1 MENNGS
7 LIFEGLNSVQREAVS
22 CTEGPVL
29 IVAGAGSGKT
39 RVLTTRIAYL
49 LEQGKDPHRIM
60 ALTFTKKAA
69 DEMKERIAVM
79 VGRNRARQLRMGTFH
94 SVFSVFLRE
103 FAELIGYPQQFTIYD
118 RNDTETMIKT
128 CLKELGLA
136 DDKTYKPR
144 DVHSRI
150 SKAKNNLIT
159 SDAYRNNAQILAADV
174 AAKRSK
180 ICDIYSLYDQKCRQA
195 GVMDFDDLLLNMNIL
210 FKQHPEVVEAIAER
224 FDYLMVDEYQDTN
237 VSQYIILKK
246 LSQFH
251 QNICVVG
258 DDSQS
263 IYAFRGARIEN
274 ILNFSKDYPKAK
286 VFRLEQ
292 NYRSTQVIVN
302 AANSVIERNSD
313 RIPKKCYSKG
323 DEGEKINLIR
333 AYSAEEEGTL
343 IVSEIMS
350 LLRSERAE
358 YQDFAILYRT
368 NSQSRALEEALRKR
382 NVPYL
387 IYKGSSFFDTEEIRL
402 FMSYCKFVCNI
413 ADDESLRK
421 IINRPARGIGDT
433 STAALN
439 AAAHGEQT
447 GLFKA
452 AYLEN
457 LEQYGLKPKAIEKIR
472 AFCNMMGKYALRV
485 QNEDAY
491 TVACGLA
498 VDSGIIAMYKA
509 EDSIEAK
516 TRLSNLEELLN
527 NVKNFIDEKHSQ
539 YVEEMQAD
547 GKIQDGDEI
556 ADSELPLVTLP
567 EFLEEMAL
575 ISTVDMESGEDANNK
590 VTLMTVHT
598 AKGLEFPYVFVAGME
613 ENLFPSGG
621 SYATPNEIEE
631 ERRLFYVAMTR
642 AKKLLSLS
650 FCSSRMR
657 NGQYESN
664 EPSRFVKE
672 IDRQYIANPLRDDEV
687 GSASSDFGWG
697 RKYGSQSQGPQ
708 EYDRRRSAAG
718 ARPFGASSSVRPVF
732 GSGSV
737 QRGASSDSGHGGSFG
752 SGVQRNNAFRQGSE
766 VVSKP
771 TVTTR
776 PLNPVS
782 KPVPRRSVDPAFV
795 ASPISAL
802 QEGQRIEHS
811 NFGFGVIDSIFGAP
825 ADRRAKITF
834 DDYGE
839 KTIILRFAKI
849 RIV

>member
-1 MENNGS
+1 MKKITTFAGIMENNGS

-136 DDKTYKPR
+136 EDKTYKPR

-343 IVSEIMS
+343 IVDEIIR
-350 LLRSERAE
+350 LLRVQHAE

-368 NSQSRALEEALRKR
+368 NDQGRALEKALVDKR
-382 NVPYL
+382 VPYL
-387 IYKGSSFFDTEEIRL
+387 VYKGISFFNKKEIKL

-413 ADDESLRK
+413 NDDESLKK
-421 IINRPARGIGDT
+421 IINEPARGIGDT
-433 STAALN
+433 SISALV
-439 AAAHGEQT
+439 AAAHNENT
-447 GLFKA
+447 TLLKA

-457 LEQYGLKPKAIEKIR
+457 LEQYGLRAKAIDKIR
-472 AFCNMMGKYALRV
+472 TFCNLMKKYALRA
-485 QNEDAY
+485 QQEDVY
-491 TVACGLA
+491 NVMCDLA
-498 VDSGIIAMYKA
+498 ADSGILMMSK
-509 EDSIEAK
+509 DEAQK
-516 TRLSNLEELLN
+516 DNDPLSNIRELLDS
-527 NVKNFIDEKHSQ
+527 VKVFSDEKHNE
-539 YVEEMQAD
+539 YVEELQID
-547 GKIQDGDEI
+547 GRIQDGDEI
-556 ADSELPLVTLP
+556 ADKDFPPVILSD
-567 EFLEEMAL
+567 FLEEMAL
-575 ISTVDMESGEDANNK
+575 VSNADLGADENGNNR

-672 IDRQYIANPLRDDEV
+672 IDRQYIANPLRDDEG

-718 ARPFGASSSVRPVF
+718 SRPFGGSSSVRPAF
-732 GSGSV
+732 GS
-737 QRGASSDSGHGGSFG
+737 G

-766 VVSKP
+766 AISKP

-782 KPVPRRSVDPAFV
+782 KPVPRRSVDPTFV

>member
-1 MENNGS
+1 MKKITTFAGIMENNGS

-136 DDKTYKPR
+136 EDKTYKPR

-333 AYSAEEEGTL
+333 AYSAEEEGNL
-343 IVSEIMS
+343 IVDEIIR
-350 LLRSERAE
+350 LLRVQHAE

-368 NSQSRALEEALRKR
+368 NDQGRALEKALVDKR
-382 NVPYL
+382 VPYL
-387 IYKGSSFFDTEEIRL
+387 VYKGISFFNKKEIKL

-413 ADDESLRK
+413 NDDESLKK
-421 IINRPARGIGDT
+421 IINEPARGIGDT
-433 STAALN
+433 SISALV
-439 AAAHGEQT
+439 AAAHNENT
-447 GLFKA
+447 TLLKA

-457 LEQYGLKPKAIEKIR
+457 LEQYGLRAKAIDKIR
-472 AFCNMMGKYALRV
+472 TFCNLMKKYALRA
-485 QNEDAY
+485 QQEDVY
-491 TVACGLA
+491 NVMCDLA
-498 VDSGIIAMYKA
+498 ADSGILMMSK
-509 EDSIEAK
+509 DEAQK
-516 TRLSNLEELLN
+516 DNDPLSNIRELLDS
-527 NVKNFIDEKHSQ
+527 VKVFSDEKHNE
-539 YVEEMQAD
+539 YVEELQID
-547 GKIQDGDEI
+547 GRIQDGDEI
-556 ADSELPLVTLP
+556 ADKDFPPVILSD
-567 EFLEEMAL
+567 FLEEMAL
-575 ISTVDMESGEDANNK
+575 VSNADLGADENGNNR

-672 IDRQYIANPLRDDEV
+672 IDRQYIANPLRDDEA

-718 ARPFGASSSVRPVF
+718 SRPFGGSSSVRPAF
-732 GSGSV
+732 GS
-737 QRGASSDSGHGGSFG
+737 G

-766 VVSKP
+766 AISKP

-782 KPVPRRSVDPAFV
+782 KPAPRRSVDPTFV

>member
-1 MENNGS
+1 MTNKES
-7 LIFEGLNSVQREAVS
+7 VILEGLNSVQREAVS
-22 CTEGPVL
+22 CTDGPVL

-49 LEQGKDPHRIM
+49 LEQGKDPERIM

-79 VGRNRARQLRMGTFH
+79 VGSRQARKLRMGTFH

-103 FAELIGYPQQFTIYD
+103 FAELLGYPKQFTIYD
-118 RNDTETMIKT
+118 RNDTEAMIKT
-128 CLKELGLA
+128 CLKELQLG

-150 SKAKNNLIT
+150 SKAKNNLLT
-159 SDAYRNNAQILAADV
+159 AEAYRANGQLIAADV

-210 FKQHPEVVEAIAER
+210 FKRHPEVMEEIAGR

-237 VSQYIILKK
+237 ISQYIILRK

-251 QNICVVG
+251 RNICVVG

-274 ILNFSKDYPKAK
+274 ILNFSKDYPDAK
-286 VFRLEQ
+286 IFRLEQ

-302 AANSVIERNSD
+302 AANSVIEKNSD
-313 RIPKKCYSKG
+313 RIPKKCYSKA
-323 DEGEKINLIR
+323 ETGEKIKLIK
-333 AYSAEEEGTL
+333 AFSAEEEGSL
-343 IVSEIMS
+343 IVSEIMD
-350 LLRSERAE
+350 LLRVERAE

-368 NSQSRALEEALRKR
+368 NSQSRAIEEALRRR
-382 NVPYL
+382 NVPYM
-387 IYKGSSFFDTEEIRL
+387 IYKGSSFFDTEEVRL
-402 FMSYCKFVCNI
+402 FMAYCKFICNI
-413 ADDESLRK
+413 ADDESFRK
-421 IINRPARGIGDT
+421 IVNRPARGIGDT
-433 STAALN
+433 SLSALVAAS
-439 AAAHGEQT
+439 HGENV

-457 LEQYGLKPKAIEKIR
+457 LETYGLKAKAIEKIR
-472 AFCNMMGKYALRV
+472 VFCGLMGKYALKV

-491 TVACGLA
+491 TVACGIA
-498 VDSGIIAMYKA
+498 VDSGILAMYKA
-509 EDSIEAK
+509 DDSTEAK
-516 TRLSNLEELLN
+516 NRLANLEELLN
-527 NVKNFIDEKHSQ
+527 NVKNFIEEKHSQ
-539 YVEEMQAD
+539 YIEDLQAE
-547 GKIQDGDEI
+547 GKINDGDEI
-556 ADSELPLVTLP
+556 KDSDLPLVTLP

-575 ISTVDMESGEDANNK
+575 ISNVDMGSDEDSSNK

-621 SYATPNEIEE
+621 AYITPTEIEE

-642 AKKLLSLS
+642 AKKKLMLS
-650 FCSSRMR
+650 FSASRVR
-657 NGQYESN
+657 NGNYESN
-664 EPSRFVKE
+664 DPSRFIRE
-672 IDRQYIANPLRDDEV
+672 IDRQYIANPLSDEER
-687 GSASSDFGWG
+687 SASSSESFGWG
-697 RKYGSQSQGPQ
+697 KKYGGRTSGST
-708 EYDRRRSAAG
+708 
-718 ARPFGASSSVRPVF
+718 PFG
-732 GSGSV
+732 GSGS
-737 QRGASSDSGHGGSFG
+737 RISGTATSRP
-752 SGVQRNNAFRQGSE
+752 SRPAEQKTV
-766 VVSKP
+766 
-771 TVTTR
+771 VTTR
-776 PLNPVS
+776 PLVAPS
-782 KPVPRRSVDPAFV
+782 RPVPRKVDPTFV

-802 QEGQRIEHS
+802 KAGQKIEHS
-811 NFGFGVIDSIFGAP
+811 SFGFGVIDSISGSP
-825 ADRRAKITF
+825 TDLRAKIIF